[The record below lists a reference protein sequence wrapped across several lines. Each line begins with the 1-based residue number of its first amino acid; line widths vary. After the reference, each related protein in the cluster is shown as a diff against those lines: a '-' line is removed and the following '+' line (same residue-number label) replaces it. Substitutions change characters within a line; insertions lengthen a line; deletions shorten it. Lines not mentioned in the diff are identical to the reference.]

1 MGLLISFVSSNEET
15 WKGYL
20 YMILLVVVNLIL
32 TVLSTN
38 YSYLISLISMRLDS
52 SLKAS
57 IYDKSLKLSSSSRKD
72 ISGEYSNTLTT
83 SYLCFNAINPLN

>member
-1 MGLLISFVSSNEET
+1 MGFLINFVSSNEET

-20 YMILLVVVNLIL
+20 YMVLLVAVNLIM

-52 SLKAS
+52 SLKAAVF
-57 IYDKSLKLSSSSRKD
+57 DKSLKLSSSARKD
-72 ISGEYSNTLTT
+72 TSGG
-83 SYLCFNAINPLN
+83 

>member
-1 MGLLISFVSSNEET
+1 MGLLISFVSSNEEA

-52 SLKAS
+52 SLKAA

-72 ISGEYSNTLTT
+72 ISGTFLIIVATNY
-83 SYLCFNAINPLN
+83 